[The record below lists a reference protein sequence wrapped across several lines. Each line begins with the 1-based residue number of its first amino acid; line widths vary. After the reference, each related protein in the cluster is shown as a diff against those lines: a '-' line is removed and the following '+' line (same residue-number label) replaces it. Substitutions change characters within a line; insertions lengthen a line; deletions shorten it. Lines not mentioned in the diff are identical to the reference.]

1 MPVVWVATEI
11 LALVKTWVRLNQLGV
26 SQHEAR
32 ALTLPCP
39 LEFWL
44 TDAVN
49 SVNSGSEG
57 RYKGVGGPLGC

>member
-1 MPVVWVATEI
+1 MPVVRVATEI

-32 ALTLPCP
+32 VLALPCP
-39 LEFWL
+39 FEFWL
-44 TDAVN
+44 TDA
-49 SVNSGSEG
+49 VNSGSEG